1 MLHLKLLRKP
11 EKAKLKTSKWEIK
24 KKKEWNK
31 ELKKQKAGSL
41 KR

>member
-24 KKKEWNK
+24 KKGMK
-31 ELKKQKAGSL
+31 
-41 KR
+41 